1 MADIHMPTPLS
12 NQGAKKISKT
22 CHEMQGFRDDT
33 HVEEAASITGHF
45 KGDWNPFVRF
55 ISA

>member
-1 MADIHMPTPLS
+1 MPTPLS
-12 NQGAKKISKT
+12 NQGAQKISKT

-45 KGDWNPFVRF
+45 KGDRNPFVRF

>member
-1 MADIHMPTPLS
+1 
-12 NQGAKKISKT
+12 
-22 CHEMQGFRDDT
+22 MQGYRD
-33 HVEEAASITGHF
+33 VEEAASITGHF